1 MTGLAE
7 GQILFLLLLAA
18 FLFISAAWWW
28 SQSEWLR
35 GSVFLLVSLILMSLW
50 WFFVPSGFL
59 ILAFGIAAALRR
71 YRWENIAL
79 LFWSIAGAGIGDAI
93 FNNAI
98 LYRAVLMTDWA
109 YSLIYLFAFHFAADW
124 CSKRVLGAIDR
135 SILPGQVSTQHRM
148 VPEFSPGFEGRL
160 ALAGTMVAIVFGL
173 FALTSSVRLAV
184 RNLSGQHNVPPRLSR
199 ANQQQVVKQ
208 LRRRFPLMRE
218 VLADPT
224 KMPVEFISPELSQLT
239 RESATKAPQSRFS
252 KVESPV
258 DFARRRQLVVRYEEL
273 EPIVFF
279 FPAGVNFAE
288 RDRLFRERPYA
299 VSILPTSPCKTIF
312 PGQIPP
318 KIKGNPAVL
327 VGWIEPPSH
336 PSKSKLAPVIQ
347 CVAIIPVNRK
357 GLLDYERAVI
367 APPQAKYIL

>member
-1 MTGLAE
+1 
-7 GQILFLLLLAA
+7 
-18 FLFISAAWWW
+18 
-28 SQSEWLR
+28 
-35 GSVFLLVSLILMSLW
+35 
-50 WFFVPSGFL
+50 
-59 ILAFGIAAALRR
+59 
-71 YRWENIAL
+71 
-79 LFWSIAGAGIGDAI
+79 
-93 FNNAI
+93 
-98 LYRAVLMTDWA
+98 MTDWA